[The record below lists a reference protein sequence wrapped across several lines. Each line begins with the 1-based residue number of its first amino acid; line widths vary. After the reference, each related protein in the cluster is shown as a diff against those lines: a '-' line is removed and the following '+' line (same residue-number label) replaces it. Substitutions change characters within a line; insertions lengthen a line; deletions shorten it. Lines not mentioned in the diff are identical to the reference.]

1 MKTQIHYLIIIP
13 FALCSCQTETMNNS
27 SISVVKEVQI
37 NHNYDEISEYE
48 LVWESIFDVT
58 NSIYYVY
65 FYSTGCSHCEEL
77 KSFIVET
84 ALERG
89 DIYFVKGTSR
99 DQITSDTKK
108 LIGAENPGDIWILGY
123 PSLIKISNQKVTKNL
138 AGVSQI
144 KAELK

>member
-1 MKTQIHYLIIIP
+1 MKTKIHYLILIP
-13 FALCSCQTETMNNS
+13 FTLIGCQTETKTNP
-27 SISVVKEVQI
+27 SVSTIKEIQI
-37 NHNYDEISEYE
+37 DRSYEEISEYE

-58 NSIYYVY
+58 NSNYYVY

-77 KSFIVET
+77 KKFIVET
-84 ALERG
+84 ALERE